1 MSQRIIVPPIDVD
14 ITIVIPLPCSQ
25 QYDRVGQF
33 FKEAFEVDL
42 TLTVKQEAIR
52 KMARQFAENELA
64 PIAREIDA
72 ERRFPWEVIVVKGDI
87 RSEIA

>member
-1 MSQRIIVPPIDVD
+1 M
-14 ITIVIPLPCSQ
+14 
-25 QYDRVGQF
+25 
-33 FKEAFEVDL
+33 DL
-42 TLTVKQEAIR
+42 TLTVKQKAIR